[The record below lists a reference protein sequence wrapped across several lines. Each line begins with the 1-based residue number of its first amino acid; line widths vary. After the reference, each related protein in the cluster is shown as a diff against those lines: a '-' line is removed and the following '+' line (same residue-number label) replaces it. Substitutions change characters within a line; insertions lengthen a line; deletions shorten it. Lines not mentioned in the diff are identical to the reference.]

1 MPKKN
6 RYTCFLTFGCLLAV
20 FFALRIEAV
29 SFFSFWRKKD
39 IADSLPERPNY
50 FATAG
55 KYFFFSQKETRTNN
69 MRAGTSTNGP
79 ITPANA

>member
-1 MPKKN
+1 MFFN
-6 RYTCFLTFGCLLAV
+6 IWLFV
-20 FFALRIEAV
+20 SSFFALRIEAV

-55 KYFFFSQKETRTNN
+55 KYFFFSQNETRTNN